1 MAFTY
6 TVVKA
11 DALAVNDQVRAIV
24 CADGHAYSFPVP
36 TTGGATFPSTVKRIV
51 AADVPAGTDSAGGT
65 ITNTSVLWTI
75 YLNNASQFALPNQ
88 ATINDTVDFVV
99 KATGTA

>member
-6 TVVKA
+6 SIVA
-11 DALAVNDQVRAIV
+11 ASALSVGDQVRAIV
-24 CADGHAYSFPVP
+24 AADGHCYVFPVP
-36 TTGGATFPSTVKRIV
+36 TTGGATFPSTVKKLV
-51 AADVPAGTDSAGGT
+51 AADVPPGTDSGGNPV
-65 ITNTSVLWTI
+65 TNASVLWTI

-88 ATINDTVDFVV
+88 ATVNATTDFVV

>member
-6 TVVKA
+6 TIVKA
-11 DALAVNDQVRAIV
+11 DALATNDQVRAIV
-24 CADGHAYSFPVP
+24 CADGHAYVFPVP
-36 TTGGATFPSTVKRIV
+36 TTGGATFASTVKKVV
-51 AADVPAGTDSAGGT
+51 AADVPAGVDSAGNPV
-65 ITNTSVLWTI
+65 TNTSVLWTI